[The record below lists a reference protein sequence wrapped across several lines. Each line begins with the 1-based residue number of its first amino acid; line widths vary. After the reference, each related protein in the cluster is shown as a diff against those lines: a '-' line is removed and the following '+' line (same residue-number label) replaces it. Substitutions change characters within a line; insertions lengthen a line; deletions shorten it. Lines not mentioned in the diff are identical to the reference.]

1 MAPSEFAWKLWSD
14 VSECWAAEAF
24 RGAVLR
30 KCPAGGEAWAQLREV
45 RGNTST
51 AVSRVTFRADGAC
64 QVLELFFMGFPYP
77 VGEFRSCGEVRWRW
91 EKAGGRWKVWVESD
105 TGETVVVPATFEASA
120 PQLELHS
127 LSPDRLEV
135 SLLPLQQVRSPQ
147 PSQAELRVQELMAEV
162 QHERAQKANLQQQC
176 DELKEQL
183 TTIAQDKARA
193 VQAKYTLEY
202 LICSRSWNSPGVLT
216 QEKDE
221 ETHRVEGL
229 RQEKLD
235 LQQQL
240 EQSRRDFALLAQQ
253 QLKQS
258 MQEKAQQTQ
267 QTEALHQEKRELQR
281 EIYELMRLITHVKG
295 SFDAVLEACKKR
307 KRPAKELPDRDAKAA
322 RQRESRDESAS
333 DGSSRSAKCFLPN
346 TALPGADG
354 HLLRV
359 QHLEPG
365 QQVRLADGAEASVVH
380 VKKHMAS
387 RKPYDL
393 VELSTDQGIFTISKD
408 HRVAVT
414 DGTGIHDQRAD
425 SLKPGDSVIV
435 GKKDRKLTRVSTK
448 KERTEL
454 YEITFETDGPIEMF
468 HVREFGMLTFGSAPD
483 ASGSDGRIPTNAA
496 EAMLQ
501 CVGSPSCEVEE

>member
-1 MAPSEFAWKLWSD
+1 MGKLPLSLACSCTMAPSEFAWKLWSD

-216 QEKDE
+216 QE
-221 ETHRVEGL
+221 
-229 RQEKLD
+229 
-235 LQQQL
+235 
-240 EQSRRDFALLAQQ
+240 
-253 QLKQS
+253 
-258 MQEKAQQTQ
+258 
-267 QTEALHQEKRELQR
+267 
-281 EIYELMRLITHVKG
+281 
-295 SFDAVLEACKKR
+295 ACKKR